1 MNLYGLPI
9 ATHPWTSYTQLG
21 VPQPAPHGPFS
32 DQRYLQSSW
41 TMGSIPEG
49 TDSRLGPLPQEL
61 PYYDTYEST
70 SYEPGTQ
77 NLLPQDVTYSEDQS
91 WTALHDPWVTKS
103 LPEVADLHLGQTPQ
117 LLLPYDTFGSS
128 TYEPGAQEF
137 LPQHTTYSEEQNL
150 SVLCKLWGS
159 PTEVADPR
167 LGQQA
172 QELLPYPNSGFT
184 SYELKGQ
191 DFLSQD
197 DAYSEGQTC
206 QPALHNPR
214 LTETLPE
221 EADRYL
227 GQPSQDMLPYGT
239 ESTSHLPGAHG
250 ILPLRSSSTEEQTYP
265 GSSSRHDQ
273 SPPPRIVQGHRKR
286 VMCTQP
292 GCGKILKKENLTRHT
307 NEVHKR
313 KIKAHCSHCGR
324 EFTRP
329 YLKKEH
335 VRQAK
340 CRIA

>member
-1 MNLYGLPI
+1 
-9 ATHPWTSYTQLG
+9 
-21 VPQPAPHGPFS
+21 
-32 DQRYLQSSW
+32 
-41 TMGSIPEG
+41 
-49 TDSRLGPLPQEL
+49 L

-117 LLLPYDTFGSS
+117 CKFSRGTAFVLNTYHVRPVLLPYDTFGSS

-150 SVLCKLWGS
+150 SVLRKLWGS

-172 QELLPYPNSGFT
+172 QGKFVVNAAFFINTYHVRPELLPYPNSGFT

-197 DAYSEGQTC
+197 DTYSEGQTC

-227 GQPSQDMLPYGT
+227 GQPSQGKSTLRAAFYLNTHRIWPDMLPYGT

-250 ILPLRSSSTEEQTYP
+250 ILPLCSSSTEEQTYP

-286 VMCTQP
+286 VMCTWP

-313 KIKAHCSHCGR
+313 KIKAHCNHCGR